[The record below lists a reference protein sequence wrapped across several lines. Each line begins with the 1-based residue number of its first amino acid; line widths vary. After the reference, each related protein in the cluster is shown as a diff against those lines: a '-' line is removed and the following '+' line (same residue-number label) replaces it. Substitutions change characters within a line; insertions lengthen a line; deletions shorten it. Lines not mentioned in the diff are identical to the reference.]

1 MVEIDILARLVV
13 AAILL
18 WAAAAKVVAR
28 DPERLEP
35 YGVPPAL
42 RGLGYFGLALV
53 EAAVAAALLAGLSFA
68 PVAAI
73 GLGVLFTL
81 ALARAR
87 ARGVRRLDCGC
98 LGSKERRVEVLILR
112 ALAFGALAAL
122 AAFPLEL
129 SRPSGQAL
137 MAIALVA
144 LGVAVVALAALVLAL
159 YRQVGLLTLRVGP
172 GVALELAEEGPP
184 LGEPA
189 PELAGLA
196 GAGPELAVFFS
207 PGCRLCR
214 QLAPG
219 VRALGREGLS
229 VHVVYESEEPETFER
244 WAVPGTP
251 FAAHLVDGIVMA
263 KGTVNTLEQ
272 LEQLVSIGAERV
284 ERAAAA

>member
-1 MVEIDILARLVV
+1 
-13 AAILL
+13 
-18 WAAAAKVVAR
+18 
-28 DPERLEP
+28 
-35 YGVPPAL
+35 
-42 RGLGYFGLALV
+42 V

-68 PVAAI
+68 PMAAI

-87 ARGVRRLDCGC
+87 ARGIRRLDCGC
-98 LGSKERRVEVLILR
+98 FGSKERGVEVLIVR
-112 ALAFGALAAL
+112 ALAFTALAGL
-122 AAFPLEL
+122 AVFPLEV
-129 SRPSGQAL
+129 SRPSAGAL
-137 MAIALVA
+137 VVIALVV

-184 LGEPA
+184 LGDAA

-196 GAGPELAVFFS
+196 SSGPELAVFFS

-219 VRALGREGLS
+219 VRALGREGLA
-229 VHVVYESEEPETFER
+229 VHVVYENEAPETFER

-251 FAAHLVDGIVMA
+251 FAVHIVDGVVVA

-284 ERAAAA
+284 ERAAA

>member
-1 MVEIDILARLVV
+1 MVEIDILARFVA

-18 WAAAAKVVAR
+18 WAAAAKAAAR

-35 YGVPPAL
+35 YGVPRAL
-42 RGLGYFGLALV
+42 RPPGYLALALV
-53 EAAVAAALLAGLSFA
+53 EAAVGAALLIGLSFA
-68 PVAAI
+68 PLAAI
-73 GLGVLFTL
+73 GLGVLFAL

-87 ARGVRRLDCGC
+87 ARGIRRLDCGC
-98 LGSKERRVEVLILR
+98 FGAKEHRVEVLILR
-112 ALAFGALAAL
+112 ALAFTAVAGL
-122 AAFPLEL
+122 AAFPLDV

-137 MAIALVA
+137 VVIALVVLA
-144 LGVAVVALAALVLAL
+144 AAVVVLAALVLAL

-172 GVALELAEEGPP
+172 GVAFELAEEGPP

-189 PELAGLA
+189 PELTGLA
-196 GAGPELAVFFS
+196 GSGPELAVFFS

-219 VRALGREGLS
+219 VRALGREGLA
-229 VHVVYESEEPETFER
+229 VHVVYESEQPQTFER

-251 FAAHLVDGIVMA
+251 FATHIVDGTVVA

-272 LEQLVSIGAERV
+272 LEQLVSIGEERV
-284 ERAAAA
+284 ERAAA

>member
-1 MVEIDILARLVV
+1 MVEIDILARFVV
-13 AAILL
+13 AGILL

-35 YGVPPAL
+35 YGVPRAL
-42 RGLGYFGLALV
+42 RGPGYFGLALV

-81 ALARAR
+81 ALTRAR
-87 ARGVRRLDCGC
+87 ASGIRRLDCGC
-98 LGSKERRVEVLILR
+98 FGSKERGVEVLIVR
-112 ALAFGALAAL
+112 ALAFTALAGL
-122 AAFPLEL
+122 AAFPLEVP
-129 SRPSGQAL
+129 RPSAQAL
-137 MAIALVA
+137 ILIALVVLA
-144 LGVAVVALAALVLAL
+144 VAVVGLAALVLAL

-196 GAGPELAVFFS
+196 GSGPELAVFFS

-219 VRALGREGLS
+219 VRALAREGLA
-229 VHVVYESEEPETFER
+229 VHVVYENEAPQTFER

-251 FAAHLVDGIVMA
+251 FAVHIVEGVVVA

-284 ERAAAA
+284 ERAAA

>member
-1 MVEIDILARLVV
+1 MVEIDILARFVA

-18 WAAAAKVVAR
+18 WAAAAKAAAR

-35 YGVPPAL
+35 YGVPRAL
-42 RGLGYFGLALV
+42 RPPGYLALALV
-53 EAAVAAALLAGLSFA
+53 EAAVGAALLIGLSFA
-68 PVAAI
+68 PLAAI
-73 GLGVLFTL
+73 GLGVLFAL

-87 ARGVRRLDCGC
+87 ARGIRRLDCGC
-98 LGSKERRVEVLILR
+98 FGAKEHRVEVLILR
-112 ALAFGALAAL
+112 ALAFTAVAGL
-122 AAFPLEL
+122 AAFPLEV

-137 MAIALVA
+137 VVIALVVLA
-144 LGVAVVALAALVLAL
+144 AAVVVLAALVLAL

-172 GVALELAEEGPP
+172 GVAFELAEEGPP

-189 PELAGLA
+189 PELTGLA
-196 GAGPELAVFFS
+196 GSGPELAVFFS

-219 VRALGREGLS
+219 VRALGREGLA
-229 VHVVYESEEPETFER
+229 VHVVYESEQPQTFER

-251 FAAHLVDGIVMA
+251 FAAHIVDGMVVA

-272 LEQLVSIGAERV
+272 LEQLVSIGEERV
-284 ERAAAA
+284 ERAAA

>member
-1 MVEIDILARLVV
+1 MVEIDILARLVA

-18 WAAAAKVVAR
+18 WAAAAKAAAR

-35 YGVPPAL
+35 YGVPRAL
-42 RGLGYFGLALV
+42 RAPGYLALALV
-53 EAAVAAALLAGLSFA
+53 EAAVGGALLAGLAFA
-68 PVAAI
+68 PFAAI
-73 GLGVLFTL
+73 GLGALFAL
-81 ALARAR
+81 ALGRAR
-87 ARGVRRLDCGC
+87 ARGIRRLDCGC
-98 LGSKERRVEVLILR
+98 FGAKEHRVEVLILR
-112 ALAFGALAAL
+112 ALAFTAVAAL
-122 AAFPLEL
+122 AAFPLEV

-137 MAIALVA
+137 VVIALVV
-144 LGVAVVALAALVLAL
+144 LSVAVVVLAALVLAL
-159 YRQVGLLTLRVGP
+159 FRQVGLLTLRVGP

-196 GAGPELAVFFS
+196 GSGPELAVFFS

-219 VRALGREGLS
+219 VRALGREGLA

-251 FAAHLVDGIVMA
+251 FAAHIVDGTVVA

-272 LEQLVSIGAERV
+272 LEQLVSIGTERV
-284 ERAAAA
+284 ERAAA

>member
-13 AAILL
+13 AGILL
-18 WAAAAKVVAR
+18 WAATAKVVAR

-35 YGVPPAL
+35 YGVPRAL
-42 RGLGYFGLALV
+42 RGPGYFGLALV
-53 EAAVAAALLAGLSFA
+53 EAAVAAAVLAGLSFA

-87 ARGVRRLDCGC
+87 ASGIRRLDCGC
-98 LGSKERRVEVLILR
+98 FGSKERGVEVLIVR
-112 ALAFGALAAL
+112 ALAFTALGGL
-122 AAFPLEL
+122 ATFPLEV
-129 SRPSGQAL
+129 SRPSAQAL
-137 MAIALVA
+137 IVIALVVLA
-144 LGVAVVALAALVLAL
+144 VAVVGLAALVLAL

-196 GAGPELAVFFS
+196 GSGPELAVFFS

-219 VRALGREGLS
+219 VRALAREGLA
-229 VHVVYESEEPETFER
+229 VHVVYENEAPQTFER

-251 FAAHLVDGIVMA
+251 FAVHIVEGVVVA
-263 KGTVNTLEQ
+263 KRTVNTLEQ
-272 LEQLVSIGAERV
+272 LEQLDSNGAERV
-284 ERAAAA
+284 ERAAA

>member
-1 MVEIDILARLVV
+1 MVEIDILARFVA

-18 WAAAAKVVAR
+18 WAAAAKAAAR

-35 YGVPPAL
+35 YGVPRAL
-42 RGLGYFGLALV
+42 RPPGYLALALV
-53 EAAVAAALLAGLSFA
+53 EAAVGAALLIGLSFA
-68 PVAAI
+68 PLAAI
-73 GLGVLFTL
+73 GLGVLFAL

-87 ARGVRRLDCGC
+87 ARGIRRLDCGC
-98 LGSKERRVEVLILR
+98 FGAKEHRVEVLILR
-112 ALAFGALAAL
+112 ALAFTAVAGL
-122 AAFPLEL
+122 AAFPLEV

-137 MAIALVA
+137 VVIALVVLA
-144 LGVAVVALAALVLAL
+144 AAVVVLAALVLAL

-172 GVALELAEEGPP
+172 GVAFELAEEGPP

-189 PELAGLA
+189 PELTGLA
-196 GAGPELAVFFS
+196 GSGPELAVFFS

-219 VRALGREGLS
+219 VRALGREGLA
-229 VHVVYESEEPETFER
+229 VHVVYESEQPQTFER

-251 FAAHLVDGIVMA
+251 FAAHIVDGTVVA

-272 LEQLVSIGAERV
+272 LEQLVSIGEERV
-284 ERAAAA
+284 ERAAA

>member
-1 MVEIDILARLVV
+1 MVEIDILARFVA

-18 WAAAAKVVAR
+18 WAAAAKAAAR

-35 YGVPPAL
+35 YGVPRAL
-42 RGLGYFGLALV
+42 RPPGYLALALV
-53 EAAVAAALLAGLSFA
+53 EAAVGAALLIGLSFA
-68 PVAAI
+68 PLAAI
-73 GLGVLFTL
+73 GLGVLFAL

-87 ARGVRRLDCGC
+87 ARGIRRLDCGC
-98 LGSKERRVEVLILR
+98 FGAKEHRVEVLILR
-112 ALAFGALAAL
+112 ALAFTAVAGL
-122 AAFPLEL
+122 AAFPLEV

-137 MAIALVA
+137 VVIAFVVLA
-144 LGVAVVALAALVLAL
+144 AAVVVLAALVLAL

-172 GVALELAEEGPP
+172 GVAFELAEEGPP

-189 PELAGLA
+189 PELTGLA
-196 GAGPELAVFFS
+196 GSGPELAVFFS

-219 VRALGREGLS
+219 VRALDREGLA
-229 VHVVYESEEPETFER
+229 VHVVYESEQPQTFER

-251 FAAHLVDGIVMA
+251 FAAHIVDGMVVA

-272 LEQLVSIGAERV
+272 LEQLVSIGEERV
-284 ERAAAA
+284 ERAAA